1 MVDNIIYELRVICR
15 SGCEQK
21 YPFTV
26 YTQSRYLFSTF
37 ADAEAAVQRLVQ
49 ENSAKEWI
57 SVYRYEIYTFELGKE
72 IQTDYD
78 TRDALDTTIYLPDG
92 TRWISKG
99 EKGVVEVGK
108 IYEHLMPLT
117 SGGKHVDLCIVENE
131 SKDDYT
137 SENEVKFFNNLK

>member
-1 MVDNIIYELRVICR
+1 MVDNIIYELWVICR

-26 YTQSRYLFSTF
+26 YTQSRYLFPTF
-37 ADAEAAVQRLVQ
+37 AEAKAAISGLVQ

-78 TRDALDTTIYLPDG
+78 TRDALDTTIYLPNG

-99 EKGVVEVGK
+99 KKGVVEVGK
-108 IYEHLMPLT
+108 NLRTFNPANFRRKACWFVHRGER
-117 SGGKHVDLCIVENE
+117 
-131 SKDDYT
+131 
-137 SENEVKFFNNLK
+137 VKRWLHMWAYHITLRV